1 MSVRLRPRAGI
12 SLLTVLAGLFVIG
25 FLAVVAIPGYFN
37 RHDVTLENACRLVSR
52 DLRTLQNRA
61 ALDKL
66 TVRMVFDSDGWR
78 ALDANDKPVAG
89 IGESYPI
96 VRRFEGEGVFA
107 GVVIERIDLGGD
119 NELAIDRRGV
129 NEQLTGG
136 FAKHLQR
143 QVDGG
148 VVGLRQ
154 VQLVDRLLEVGGGVG
169 VRAESKALALQHL
182 HHLAFR
188 DALRSV
194 EGHMLKEVSEP
205 ELGL

>member
-12 SLLTVLAGLFVIG
+12 SLLTVLVGLFVIG

-78 ALDANDKPVAG
+78 ALDTNDKPVAG
-89 IGESYPI
+89 IGESHPV

-119 NELAIDRRGV
+119 NELAIDRRG
-129 NEQLTGG
+129 
-136 FAKHLQR
+136 
-143 QVDGG
+143 
-148 VVGLRQ
+148 
-154 VQLVDRLLEVGGGVG
+154 LVDKHGELDISFRGETRRVKIHRGSGDIGV
-169 VRAESKALALQHL
+169 APLA
-182 HHLAFR
+182 R
-188 DALRSV
+188 
-194 EGHMLKEVSEP
+194 
-205 ELGL
+205 